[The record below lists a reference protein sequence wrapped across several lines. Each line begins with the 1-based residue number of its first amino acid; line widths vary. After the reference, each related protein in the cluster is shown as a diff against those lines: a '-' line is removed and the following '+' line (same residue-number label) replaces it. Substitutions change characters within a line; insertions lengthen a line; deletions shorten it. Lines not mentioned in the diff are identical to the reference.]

1 MLYIFS
7 IRFSY
12 VVLALKYRHENPL
25 KLSNVKVMIIQYYWY
40 YYTVWKNVSN
50 SNHWIISIGSHEN
63 DVCGARIFVRAINF
77 LYRQNFRKKLE
88 NMICSWKKRSKNWTE
103 EILIEHFLKFEKS
116 LLLKKIFDYLL
127 PLSKLKLK
135 QPEVKHKSSTDAK
148 FIKL

>member
-1 MLYIFS
+1 MSS

-63 DVCGARIFVRAINF
+63 DVCGAKIFVPAIN
-77 LYRQNFRKKLE
+77 LWYHQNFRKKLQKYVLLLKPFE
-88 NMICSWKKRSKNWTE
+88 KFERKQIE
-103 EILIEHFLKFEKS
+103 EILNEHFLKFEKS

-135 QPEVKHKSSTDAK
+135 QPEVKHKSATDEK
-148 FIKL
+148 FMKL